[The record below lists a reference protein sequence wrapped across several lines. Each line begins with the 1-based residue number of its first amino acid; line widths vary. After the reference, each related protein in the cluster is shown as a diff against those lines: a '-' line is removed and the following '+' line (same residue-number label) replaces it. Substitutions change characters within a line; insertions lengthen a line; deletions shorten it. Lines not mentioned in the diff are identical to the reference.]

1 MQPATAK
8 VLTCPN
14 CGWSHVRRSQD
25 MGAGDWI
32 ARFTGF
38 RPLRC
43 RKCRL
48 RYYRPWFIASRAA
61 EMSGPVP
68 AAKAPPSW
76 RLYRPRFLVK
86 WLLVKWFLAKRFLAR
101 RPQPAADV
109 HVSVPAT
116 VVFDTVV
123 SATPAPRWILLLDH
137 DPALRKLLRRL
148 LSKAG
153 HEVREA
159 SDTTAAMAELHRAK
173 IDLAIVNLDPTEGG
187 GEIVAAFR
195 NMDPDLWILVLSET
209 GESEDQ
215 TGRLLIL
222 LKPVRAF
229 AVVQSANT
237 VLAGAPAVSA
247 ASAGLTSSRGLI

>member
-1 MQPATAK
+1 
-8 VLTCPN
+8 
-14 CGWSHVRRSQD
+14 

-32 ARFTGF
+32 AFFTGF

-48 RYYRPWFIASRAA
+48 KYYRPWFIARRAVVVPDPRIQQDD
-61 EMSGPVP
+61 MPGPVP
-68 AAKAPPSW
+68 VEEVSPSW
-76 RLYRPRFLVK
+76 RRYHPRFLLK
-86 WLLVKWFLAKRFLAR
+86 WSLLKWSLAKRFLAR
-101 RPQPAADV
+101 RQQPAAEDV
-109 HVSVPAT
+109 HGSVPA

-123 SATPAPRWILLLDH
+123 SAAPAPRWILLLDH

-159 SDTTAAMAELHRAK
+159 SDTPAAMAELRRAK

-215 TGRLLIL
+215 TGRLLTL

-237 VLAGAPAVSA
+237 VLAGGP
-247 ASAGLTSSRGLI
+247 I